1 MPFEG
6 TGNSSRESRHDR
18 FLRVAPGRVQK
29 ALDAM
34 AAVAKLANAGNEFS
48 EDEANRIIEALSQ
61 QLDDVRRRLR
71 GGKDERRLFSFG

>member
-1 MPFEG
+1 
-6 TGNSSRESRHDR
+6 
-18 FLRVAPGRVQK
+18 VQK